1 MQLNHNTL
9 TAHLLVRTSTAIHVA
24 KQISFFLVKGTRGK
38 KYKNGKRVMA
48 IEGIEPPVGLE
59 PTAF

>member
-1 MQLNHNTL
+1 MTKRINGQK
-9 TAHLLVRTSTAIHVA
+9 A
-24 KQISFFLVKGTRGK
+24 KR
-38 KYKNGKRVMA
+38 MA